1 MCMCRFFCTFIGRN
15 QTDMLPLQQTIQF
28 SDYIDLYELIIPQD
42 NLLRRINELVD
53 FSFIQQELMDKYSQ
67 DNGRMAES
75 PVMMFKYLLL
85 KTIYDISDVDVVE
98 RSRYDMSFKYFLG
111 MTPENTDIINPSSL
125 CKFRKLRLKDKDLLN
140 LLIGKTVE
148 IAIEKGIIKS
158 RTIIVDATHTGSRSN
173 PYSPIEILRLRSK
186 QLRKS
191 LYESDES
198 VREKLPTKNTDEKL
212 EHELDYTKE
221 LLDVVSSN
229 PTLAEIPRIKERL
242 NMLKEVL
249 SDIEDHYVTSKDE
262 DARIGHKSE
271 DDSFF
276 GYKTHIAM
284 SDERIITAATVTS
297 GEKGD
302 GPQLQELVEQSRKNG
317 MEVDTVVGD
326 TAYSGK
332 DNITLSNNEE
342 DGFELVARLNPT
354 ISNGARRDE
363 DKFDYNKDA
372 GMFVCP
378 AGHMAIRKARQG
390 KKGIGQN
397 QSLVFFFDT
406 EKCKT
411 CSRRKGCYKDGSRS
425 KTYSVQIKSEQ
436 HQQQADFEKTERFR
450 EKARVRYKIEAKN
463 AELKNVFGY
472 GRADSYGIDCMRMQG
487 AMAIFAANIKR
498 ILRLG

>member
-1 MCMCRFFCTFIGRN
+1 
-15 QTDMLPLQQTIQF
+15 MLPIQQTIQF
-28 SDYIDLYELIIPQD
+28 SDYSDLYDLIIPQD
-42 NLLRRINELVD
+42 NLLRRISDLVD
-53 FSFIQQELMDKYSQ
+53 FSFIQKELMDKYCQ

-173 PYSPIEILRLRSK
+173 PYSPVEILRLRSK

-198 VREKLPTKNTDEKL
+198 VKDSLPKKNTDDEL
-212 EHELDYTKE
+212 EHELDYTKA
-221 LLDVVSSN
+221 LLDVVGSN
-229 PTLAEIPRIKERL
+229 PTLAEVPKVKERL

-249 SDIEDHYVTSKDE
+249 VDIEDHYVTSKDG

-271 DDSFF
+271 EDAFF

-302 GPQLQELVEQSRKNG
+302 GPQLKELVEQSRQNG
-317 MEVDTVVGD
+317 MAVETVVGD

-332 DNITLSNNEE
+332 DNIILSNDENN
-342 DGFELVARLNPT
+342 GFELVARLNPM
-354 ISNGARRDE
+354 ISNGARKDE
-363 DKFDYNKDA
+363 DRFDFNKDA

-390 KKGIGQN
+390 KKGQGKN
-397 QSLVFFFDT
+397 QCQVFFFDID
-406 EKCKT
+406 KCRT
-411 CSRRKGCYKDGSRS
+411 CSRREGCYKDGAKS
-425 KTYSVQIKSEQ
+425 KTYSVQIKSEE
-436 HQQQADFEKTERFR
+436 HQQQADFEKTEEFR
-450 EKARVRYKIEAKN
+450 TKAKVRYKIEAKN
-463 AELKNVFGY
+463 SELKNVLGY
-472 GRADSYGIDCMRMQG
+472 DRADSYGIDCMRMQG
-487 AMAIFAANIKR
+487 AMVIFAANIKR
-498 ILRLG
+498 ILRLS